1 MLFRSNLNPLILMTA
16 DIAAALLNR
25 AANGADLLEILETI
39 AADLADADDAAPT
52 LQEVQF

>member
-1 MLFRSNLNPLILMTA
+1 MTA

-52 LQEVQF
+52 LQEIGRAHV